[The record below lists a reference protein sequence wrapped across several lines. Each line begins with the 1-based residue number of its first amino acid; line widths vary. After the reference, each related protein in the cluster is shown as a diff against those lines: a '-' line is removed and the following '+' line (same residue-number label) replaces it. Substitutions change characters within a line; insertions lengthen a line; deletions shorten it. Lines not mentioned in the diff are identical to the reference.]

1 MVGLAVN
8 IQYSF
13 HYITGA
19 REIKRLESN
28 SRSPIFELFGAA
40 LSGVATIR
48 AFGRSQGFID
58 RMFDKI
64 DVFGQRTWY
73 NSVFNRWVG
82 LRMSFV
88 GTVFAVL
95 IGVVVVLVR
104 EIDASMAGFAL
115 SFAFNYTGYVIWSL
129 ARYADM
135 ELDMNSTERILEYT
149 SLPTE
154 DQGGVH
160 PPAAWPT
167 DGRVEVDDLY
177 VSYAPDLPPVLKGI
191 TFDVKPRERIGIV
204 GRTGAGKS
212 SLTLALFQFIRATSG
227 TIFIDGVDIS
237 TVNLRELRSRLAI
250 IPQDPV
256 LFSGTIRSNLDA
268 FNEYTDADL
277 HEALQRVH
285 VVGSLAADSS
295 STSGSSAMGGENL
308 NVFASLDSQVSE
320 GGLNLSQGQRQLL
333 CLARAIVARPKL
345 LVLDEAT
352 SAVDMETDA
361 LIQKSIREEFRD
373 CTTLVIAHRLQTV
386 MDYDRILILG
396 DGKVL
401 VTTHH
406 PPLLLLL

>member
-1 MVGLAVN
+1 M
-8 IQYSF
+8 F
-13 HYITGA
+13 A
-19 REIKRLESN
+19 R
-28 SRSPIFELFGAA
+28 
-40 LSGVATIR
+40 
-48 AFGRSQGFID
+48 
-58 RMFDKI
+58 I

-73 NSVFNRWVG
+73 NWVFNRWVG
-82 LRMSFV
+82 LRMSLV

-95 IGVVVVLVR
+95 IGVVVVAIPA
-104 EIDASMAGFAL
+104 IDASMAGFAL
-115 SFAFNYTGYVIWSL
+115 TFTLNYTGYVIWTL
-129 ARYADM
+129 RRYSNV
-135 ELDMNSTERILEYT
+135 ELDMNSTERIVEYT
-149 SLPTE
+149 SLATE

-191 TFDVKPRERIGIV
+191 TFDVKPRERVGIV

-212 SLTLALFQFIRATSG
+212 SLTLALFQFIQATSG
-227 TIFIDGVDIS
+227 KISIDGIDIS
-237 TVNLRELRSRLAI
+237 TINLRELRSRLAI

-277 HEALQRVH
+277 QEALQRVH
-285 VVGSLAADSS
+285 VVGALSADSS
-295 STSGSSAMGGENL
+295 SASGSSATGGENS
-308 NVFASLDSQVSE
+308 NVFASLDSRVSE

-333 CLARAIVARPKL
+333 CLARAIVSRPKI

-361 LIQKSIREEFRD
+361 LIQKSIREEFRE

-386 MDYDRILILG
+386 MDYDRVLVLG

-401 VTTHH
+401 VSNSSL
-406 PPLLLLL
+406 PLSLPNVTNGDSRRNLIPRGN